1 MKIIF
6 TPEYILIDLV
16 VNFFLIIQIPIHGC
30 VLYILIAFYS
40 KPFFSKQFLK
50 LYDSF
55 VNKST

>member
-1 MKIIF
+1 MKINF

-40 KPFFSKQFLK
+40 KPFFQNNF
-50 LYDSF
+50 
-55 VNKST
+55 